1 MGWLMSVEQIRAG
14 NEPGV
19 MNNAAGRL
27 NANGDALK
35 EDYFLPQWGWA
46 AGAVR
51 KVEFRS
57 TETVGVAGKPATKM
71 SFLF

>member
-14 NEPGV
+14 NAPGV
-19 MNNAAGRL
+19 TNNAAGRL

-35 EDYFLPQWGWA
+35 EDYFLPYLGWA
-46 AGAVR
+46 PGEVR

-57 TETVGVAGKPATKM
+57 TETGGVAGKRVTER

>member
-19 MNNAAGRL
+19 TNNAAGRL

-35 EDYFLPQWGWA
+35 EDYFLSHWGWA
-46 AGAVR
+46 AGGVR

-57 TETVGVAGKPATKM
+57 TETAGVAGKRVTER

>member
-19 MNNAAGRL
+19 TNNAAGRL

-35 EDYFLPQWGWA
+35 EDYFLSHWGWA
-46 AGAVR
+46 PGDVR
-51 KVEFRS
+51 KVEFQS
-57 TETVGVAGKPATKM
+57 TETGGVAGKTATER

>member
-19 MNNAAGRL
+19 TNNAAGRL

-35 EDYFLPQWGWA
+35 EDYFLSHWGWA
-46 AGAVR
+46 AGDVR

-57 TETVGVAGKPATKM
+57 TETGGVAGKTATER